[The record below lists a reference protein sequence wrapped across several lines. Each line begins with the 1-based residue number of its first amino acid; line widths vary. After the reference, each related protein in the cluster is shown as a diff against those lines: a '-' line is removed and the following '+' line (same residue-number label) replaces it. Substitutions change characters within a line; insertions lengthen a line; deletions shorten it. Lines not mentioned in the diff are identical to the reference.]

1 MRIAVMGAG
10 GIGGCYGGLLARAGF
25 DVAVIA
31 RGNHFGAIKEKGLRL
46 VQPEGNFTVAVSAT
60 DDPSQV
66 GPVDLV
72 LFSVK
77 AHQNPTAIP
86 LIRPLIGDDTT
97 VLTIQNGVESA
108 AEIGQEYGAERVLP
122 GSAYVLSNIVS
133 PGVIKQL
140 SPVARVAFGETNGDL
155 SQRAVAVQKAFSKAG
170 IKAELSDDISGVLW
184 SKLLYNSPANG
195 MASAARL
202 SPRDLI
208 EYPEGSAMFESAIQ
222 EVASVATAYGVNLGP
237 EDVRGAMDLIAARP
251 IGARGSMQAD
261 LEAGRPLELEA
272 IVGSVGRIGRRG
284 NVPTPI
290 FDMLYTLLLP
300 HIDGSQENRKI
311 DAEA

>member
-1 MRIAVMGAG
+1 MGAG
-10 GIGGCYGGLLARAGF
+10 GIGGCYGGLLARAGL
-25 DVAVIA
+25 DVALIA
-31 RGNHFGAIKEKGLRL
+31 RGSHLEAIQENGLRL
-46 VQPEGNFTVAVSAT
+46 VQPDGDFTVDVSAT
-60 DDPSQV
+60 GLPSEV

-77 AHQNPTAIP
+77 AHQNPMAIP
-86 LIRPLIGDDTT
+86 LIRPLIGDGTT

-108 AEIGQEYGAERVLP
+108 DELGQEYGGERVLP
-122 GSAYVLSNIVS
+122 GTAYMISNVVS
-133 PGVIKQL
+133 PGVIKRQ
-140 SPVARVAFGETNGDL
+140 SSVASLAFGESNGDR
-155 SQRAVAVQKAFSKAG
+155 SQRAVAVQEAFSSAG
-170 IKAELSDDISGVLW
+170 IETELSDDISKVLW

-208 EYPEGSAMFESAIQ
+208 EYPEGAAMFRSAVQ
-222 EVASVATAYGVNLGP
+222 EVANVGTAYGVTF
-237 EDVRGAMDLIAARP
+237 EDGDVQGALDLIAARAM
-251 IGARGSMQAD
+251 GARGSMQAD

-272 IVGSVGRIGRRG
+272 IVGSVGRIGRKV

-300 HIDGSQENRKI
+300 HIDGSPENR
-311 DAEA
+311 

>member
-1 MRIAVMGAG
+1 
-10 GIGGCYGGLLARAGF
+10 
-25 DVAVIA
+25 
-31 RGNHFGAIKEKGLRL
+31 L
-46 VQPEGNFTVAVSAT
+46 VQPDGDFTVDVSAT

-77 AHQNPTAIP
+77 AHQNPVAIP
-86 LIRPLIGDDTT
+86 LIRPLIGNGTT

-108 AEIGQEYGAERVLP
+108 DEIVQIYGAERVLP

-133 PGVIKQL
+133 PGVIKQQ
-140 SPVARVAFGETNGDL
+140 SPVPRLAFGESNGL
-155 SQRAVAVQKAFSKAG
+155 RSERAVAVQEAFSKAD
-170 IKAELSDDISGVLW
+170 IDAELSDDISRVLW

-208 EYPEGSAMFESAIQ
+208 EYPEGAAMFRSAVQ
-222 EVASVATAYGVNLGP
+222 EVANVGTAYGVTF
-237 EDVRGAMDLIAARP
+237 EDGDVQGALDLIAARAM
-251 IGARGSMQAD
+251 GARGSMQAD

-272 IVGSVGRIGRRG
+272 IVGSVGRIGRKV

-300 HIDGSQENRKI
+300 HIDGSPENR
-311 DAEA
+311 

>member
-1 MRIAVMGAG
+1 MKIAVMGPG

-25 DVAVIA
+25 EVTLIA
-31 RGNHFGAIKEKGLRL
+31 RGAHLEAIQQNGLR
-46 VQPEGNFTVAVSAT
+46 VIQPEDDFTVKVSAT
-60 DDPSQV
+60 DDPTQV

-72 LFSVK
+72 LFAVK
-77 AHQNPTAIP
+77 AHQNSTAIP
-86 LIRPLIGDDTT
+86 LIKPLIGDDTT

-108 AEIGQEYGAERVLP
+108 GEIGQEYGAERVLP

-140 SPVARVAFGETNGDL
+140 SPVPRVAFGESNGDR
-155 SQRAVAVQKAFSKAG
+155 SQRAVTVQEAFSKAD
-170 IKAELSDDISGVLW
+170 IEAELSGDISRVLW

-208 EYPEGSAMFESAIQ
+208 EYPEGSASFRSAIQ
-222 EVASVATAYGVNLGP
+222 EVANVGTAFGVHFGP
-237 EDVRGAMDLIAARP
+237 EDVQGAMDLIAARP
-251 IGARGSMQAD
+251 MGARGSMQAD

-272 IVGSVGRIGRRG
+272 IVGSVGRIGRKV

-290 FDMLYTLLLP
+290 FDLLYTLLLP
-300 HIDGSQENRKI
+300 QINGRPVSG
-311 DAEA
+311 

>member
-1 MRIAVMGAG
+1 MGAG

-25 DVAVIA
+25 DVALIA
-31 RGNHFGAIKEKGLRL
+31 RGNHLRAIKENGLQL
-46 VQPEGNFTVAVSAT
+46 VQPDGDFTVDVSAT

-77 AHQNPTAIP
+77 AHQNPVAIP
-86 LIRPLIGDDTT
+86 LIRPLIGNGTT

-108 AEIGQEYGAERVLP
+108 DEIGQIYGAERVLP

-133 PGVIKQL
+133 PGVIKQQ
-140 SPVARVAFGETNGDL
+140 SPVPRLAFGESNGL
-155 SQRAVAVQKAFSKAG
+155 RSERAVAVQEAFSKAD
-170 IKAELSDDISGVLW
+170 IDAELSDDISRVLW

-195 MASAARL
+195 MASAARF

-208 EYPEGSAMFESAIQ
+208 EYPEAAAMFRSAIQ
-222 EVASVATAYGVNLGP
+222 EVADVGTAYGVP
-237 EDVRGAMDLIAARP
+237 FEEDDVQGALDLIAARP

-272 IVGSVGRIGRRG
+272 IVGSVGRIGRKV
-284 NVPTPI
+284 NVLTPI

-300 HIDGSQENRKI
+300 HINGSPEDR
-311 DAEA
+311 

>member
-1 MRIAVMGAG
+1 MRIAIMGAG

-25 DVAVIA
+25 EVTLIA
-31 RGNHFGAIKEKGLRL
+31 RGAHLAAIKEKGLQL
-46 VQPEGNFTVAVSAT
+46 IQPEDDFTVNVSAT
-60 DDPSQV
+60 GDPSEV

-72 LFSVK
+72 IFSVK
-77 AHQNPTAIP
+77 GHQNPEAVP
-86 LIRPLIGDDTT
+86 LIKPLVGSDTM

-108 AEIGQEYGAERVLP
+108 DELGQVYGAERVLP

-140 SPVARVAFGETNGDL
+140 SPVRKVAFGESNGDR
-155 SQRAVAVQKAFSKAG
+155 SQRAVAIQDTFRKAG
-170 IKAELSDDISGVLW
+170 TEAELSDDISKALW

-208 EYPEGSAMFESAIQ
+208 DYPEGSAMFRSAIQ
-222 EVASVATAYGVNLGP
+222 EVADVGTAFGIEFGE
-237 EDVRGAMDLIAARP
+237 EDVQGAMDLIAARP
-251 IGARGSMQAD
+251 LGARGSMQAD

-272 IVGSVGRIGRRG
+272 IVGSVGRIGRKVG
-284 NVPTPI
+284 VPTPI
-290 FDMLYTLLLP
+290 FDLLYTLLLP
-300 HIDGSQENRKI
+300 HIHGSSENR
-311 DAEA
+311 